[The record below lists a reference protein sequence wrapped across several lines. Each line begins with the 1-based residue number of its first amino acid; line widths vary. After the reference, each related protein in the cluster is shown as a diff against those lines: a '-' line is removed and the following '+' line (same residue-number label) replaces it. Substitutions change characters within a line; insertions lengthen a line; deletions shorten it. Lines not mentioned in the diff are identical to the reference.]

1 MRKRFYTLLALS
13 LLSTA
18 ILSVSCNKDKIDFG
32 GGSDP
37 NSISKVTQGTGAPS
51 GGNNGDYYFDSTS
64 KILYKKNGSWRKL
77 TTMNLNGNLLSG
89 QGAAKPSQGNNGD
102 SYIDTKSG
110 IIYEKKN
117 GVWSASS
124 EGEIVIKDANFK
136 AALLAIVGIDVNKNG
151 KISPA
156 EAQAK
161 HVIGFNV
168 SGKNIE
174 SLEGIEAFTNLESL
188 EANDNKLTTVDL
200 SKLTHLK
207 KLNLTNNQLTGEI
220 NLKEL
225 KYLDNDKVKIVAG
238 NASIEKIFVADE
250 AKAKALNNFERTTKY
265 TFSGELERILDLD
278 PVIKAALL
286 ADNNRPDG
294 NGDGEITDK
303 EAKRFNNPIRIEAT
317 GIQSLKGIEY
327 FKKATSLV
335 IQAPAGQTNNLA
347 NGNGVVSLADFS
359 EIESLTIANTKM
371 TKLTL
376 SNFPKLKHLILIG
389 NELTEVVLSGM
400 PELVILNLERNN
412 LTNLNGITTP
422 ENTFSKLKILNLIG
436 NNLQGELDLS
446 KITANLRDNA
456 NNIQILRAGNNSGVV
471 RIKVKDQDTANDLNT
486 NDAGAGK
493 YQVDGSGGSN
503 PVINIP
509 DSAFRRYILQRLKGQ
524 ISGKS
529 ALMDLNTF
537 RGRFPG
543 DINDTTSPIYQSDL
557 DLFTDDI
564 KLENGTGIT
573 NLEGLQYF
581 RKLKEVIIEATT
593 ATSLDLTRLEKLER
607 IEISGTSL
615 QILSGSGVNLKRV
628 TLINA
633 LSMKKLNL
641 HNFQNIEQVLIVEDS
656 NQPDH
661 IECIAV
667 PASKVDAIK
676 NGINMAGKNGPAKTT
691 VYRSKVQSTPCN

>member
-13 LLSTA
+13 LFSTA

-37 NSISKVTQGTGAPS
+37 NSISQVTTGNGAPTA
-51 GGNNGDYYFDSTS
+51 GQKGDYYFDSTS
-64 KILYKKNGSWRKL
+64 KTLYKKKGSSW
-77 TTMNLNGNLLSG
+77 TGIATMNLNGNLLSG
-89 QGAAKPSQGNNGD
+89 QGKAKPSQGKNGD
-102 SYIDTKSG
+102 SYIDTKTNT
-110 IIYEKKN
+110 IYEKKN

-136 AALLAIVGIDVNKNG
+136 AALLAIVGIDANKNG

-156 EAQAK
+156 EAQA
-161 HVIGFNV
+161 VTGFSV
-168 SGKNIE
+168 AGKEIAT
-174 SLEGIEAFTNLESL
+174 LEGIEAFTNLESL
-188 EANDNKLTTVDL
+188 DANDNKLTTVNL
-200 SKLTHLK
+200 SGLTHLK
-207 KLNLTNNQLTGEI
+207 KLNLTNNLLSGEL

-225 KYLDNDKVKIVAG
+225 KYLANDKVKIVAG
-238 NASIEKIFVADE
+238 NTSIEKIFVADE
-250 AKAKALNNFERTTKY
+250 AKATAMNNFEHTTKY

-278 PVIKAALL
+278 PIIKAALV
-286 ADNNRPDG
+286 ADNNRPDR
-294 NGDGEITDK
+294 NGDGEITNK
-303 EAKRFNNPIRIEAT
+303 EAERFNKPISIIAT
-317 GIQSLKGIEY
+317 GIKSLKGMEY

-335 IQAPAGQTNNLA
+335 IQAPAGQKNVLVD
-347 NGNGVVSLADFS
+347 GQVSLADFT

-376 SNFPKLKHLILIG
+376 SNFPKLKHLILTG

-400 PELVILNLERNN
+400 PELVTLNLERNS

-422 ENTFSKLKILNLIG
+422 ENTFPKLTALNLRE
-436 NNLQGELDLS
+436 NNLQGALDLS
-446 KITANLRDNA
+446 KITANLRENA
-456 NNIQILRAGNNSGVV
+456 NGVQILRAGNNSGVV
-471 RIKVKDQDTANDLNT
+471 RIKVKDLDTANALNT

-509 DSAFRRYILQRLKGQ
+509 DSAFRRYILQRLKGR
-524 ISGKS
+524 IIGKS

-564 KLENGTGIT
+564 KLENGTGVT

-593 ATSLDLTRLEKLER
+593 ATSLDLTGLEKLER

-628 TLINA
+628 TLTNA

-667 PASKVDAIK
+667 PASKVNAIK
-676 NGINMAGKNGPAKTT
+676 NGINMTGNNGPAKTAT
-691 VYRSKVQSTPCN
+691 YRNRVQSTPCN

>member
-37 NSISKVTQGTGAPS
+37 NSITQVTTGSGAPTA
-51 GGNNGDYYFDSTS
+51 GQKGDYYFDSTS
-64 KILYKKNGSWRKL
+64 KTLYKKKGSSW
-77 TTMNLNGNLLSG
+77 TGIATMNLNGNLLSG
-89 QGAAKPSQGNNGD
+89 QGKAKPSQGNDGD
-102 SYIDTKSG
+102 SYIDTKTNT
-110 IIYEKKN
+110 IYEKKN

-136 AALLAIVGIDVNKNG
+136 AALLAIVGIDANKNG

-156 EAQAK
+156 EAQA
-161 HVIGFNV
+161 VTGFSV
-168 SGKNIE
+168 AGKEIAT
-174 SLEGIEAFTNLESL
+174 LEGIEAFTNLESL
-188 EANDNKLTTVDL
+188 DANDNKLTTVDL

-207 KLNLTNNQLTGEI
+207 KLNLTNNLLSGEL

-225 KYLDNDKVKIVAG
+225 KYLANDKVKIVAG
-238 NASIEKIFVADE
+238 NTSIEKIFVADE
-250 AKAKALNNFERTTKY
+250 AKATAMNNFEHTTKY

-278 PVIKAALL
+278 PVIKAALV
-286 ADNNRPDG
+286 ADNNRPDR
-294 NGDGEITDK
+294 NGDGEITNK
-303 EAKRFNNPIRIEAT
+303 EAERFNKPISIIAT
-317 GIQSLKGIEY
+317 GIKSLKGMEY

-335 IQAPAGQTNNLA
+335 IQAPAGQKNVLVD
-347 NGNGVVSLADFS
+347 GQVSLADFT

-376 SNFPKLKHLILIG
+376 SNFPKLKHLILTG

-400 PELVILNLERNN
+400 PELVTLNLERNS

-422 ENTFSKLKILNLIG
+422 ENTFPKLTALNLRE

-446 KITANLRDNA
+446 KITANLRENA
-456 NNIQILRAGNNSGVV
+456 NNVQILRAGNNSGVV
-471 RIKVKDQDTANDLNT
+471 RIKVKDQDTANALNT

-503 PVINIP
+503 PIINIP
-509 DSAFRRYILQRLKGQ
+509 DSAFRRYILQRLKGR
-524 ISGKS
+524 IIGKS

-564 KLENGTGIT
+564 KLENGTGVT

-593 ATSLDLTRLEKLER
+593 ATTLDLTGLEKLER

-628 TLINA
+628 TLTNA

-667 PASKVDAIK
+667 PASKVNAIK
-676 NGINMAGKNGPAKTT
+676 NGINMTGNNGPAKTAT
-691 VYRSKVQSTPCN
+691 YRNRVQSSPCN

>member
-32 GGSDP
+32 GGSNP
-37 NSISKVTQGTGAPS
+37 NSISQVTTGNGAPTA
-51 GGNNGDYYFDSTS
+51 GQKGDYYFDSTS
-64 KILYKKNGSWRKL
+64 KTLYKKKGSSW
-77 TTMNLNGNLLSG
+77 TGIATMNLNGDLLSG
-89 QGAAKPSQGNNGD
+89 QGKAKPSQGKNGD
-102 SYIDTKSG
+102 SYIDTKTNT
-110 IIYEKKN
+110 IYEKKN

-156 EAQAK
+156 EAQA
-161 HVIGFNV
+161 VTGFSV
-168 SGKNIE
+168 AGKEIA

-188 EANDNKLTTVDL
+188 DANDNKLTTVDL

-207 KLNLTNNQLTGEI
+207 KLNLTNNLLSGEL

-225 KYLDNDKVKIVAG
+225 KYLANDKVKIVAG
-238 NASIEKIFVADE
+238 NTSIEKIFVADE
-250 AKAKALNNFERTTKY
+250 AKATALNNFEHTTKY

-286 ADNNRPDG
+286 ADNNRPDR
-294 NGDGEITDK
+294 NGDGEITNK
-303 EAKRFNNPIRIEAT
+303 EAERFNKPISIIAT
-317 GIQSLKGIEY
+317 GIKSLKGIEY
-327 FKKATSLV
+327 FKKATSIDIHAPSGQKNILV
-335 IQAPAGQTNNLA
+335 DGQ
-347 NGNGVVSLADFS
+347 VSLADFS
-359 EIESLTIANTKM
+359 EIERLTIANTKM

-376 SNFPKLKHLILIG
+376 SNFPKLKHLILTG

-422 ENTFSKLKILNLIG
+422 ENTFPKLTDLNLIG

-456 NNIQILRAGNNSGVV
+456 NTIQILRRNNNSGVV
-471 RIKVKDQDTANDLNT
+471 RIKVKDQDTANALNT

-503 PVINIP
+503 LVINIP
-509 DSAFRRYILQRLKGQ
+509 DSAFRRYILQRLKGR
-524 ISGKS
+524 ILGKS

-593 ATSLDLTRLEKLER
+593 ATSLDLTGLEKLER

-628 TLINA
+628 TLRNA

-676 NGINMAGKNGPAKTT
+676 NGINMTGNNGPAKTT
-691 VYRSKVQSTPCN
+691 AYRSKVQSTPCN

>member
-37 NSISKVTQGTGAPS
+37 NSISQVTTGSGAPTP
-51 GGNNGDYYFDSTS
+51 GQKGDYYFDSTS
-64 KILYKKNGSWRKL
+64 KTLYKKKGSSW
-77 TTMNLNGNLLSG
+77 TGIATMNLNGDLLSG

-102 SYIDTKSG
+102 SYIDTKTNT
-110 IIYEKKN
+110 IYEKKN

-136 AALLAIVGIDVNKNG
+136 AALLAIVGIDANKNG

-156 EAQAK
+156 EAQA
-161 HVIGFNV
+161 VTGFSV
-168 SGKNIE
+168 AGKEIAT
-174 SLEGIEAFTNLESL
+174 LEGIEAFTNLESL
-188 EANDNKLTTVDL
+188 DANDNKLTTVNL
-200 SKLTHLK
+200 SGLTHLK
-207 KLNLTNNQLTGEI
+207 KLNLTNNLLSGEL

-225 KYLDNDKVKIVAG
+225 KYLANDKVKIVAG
-238 NASIEKIFVADE
+238 NTSIEKIFVADE
-250 AKAKALNNFERTTKY
+250 AKATAMNNFEHTTKY

-278 PVIKAALL
+278 PVIKAALV
-286 ADNNRPDG
+286 ADNNRPDR
-294 NGDGEITDK
+294 NGDGEITNK
-303 EAKRFNNPIRIEAT
+303 EAERFNKPISIIAT
-317 GIQSLKGIEY
+317 GIKSLKGMEY

-335 IQAPAGQTNNLA
+335 IQAPAGQKNVLVD
-347 NGNGVVSLADFS
+347 GQVSLADFT

-376 SNFPKLKHLILIG
+376 SNFPKLKHLILTG

-400 PELVILNLERNN
+400 PELVTLNLERNS

-422 ENTFSKLKILNLIG
+422 ENTFPKLTALNLRE

-446 KITANLRDNA
+446 KITANLRENA
-456 NNIQILRAGNNSGVV
+456 NNVQILRAGNNSGVV
-471 RIKVKDQDTANDLNT
+471 RIKVKDQDTANALNT

-503 PVINIP
+503 PIINIP
-509 DSAFRRYILQRLKGQ
+509 DSAFRRYILQRLKGR
-524 ISGKS
+524 IIGKS

-564 KLENGTGIT
+564 KLENGTGVT

-593 ATSLDLTRLEKLER
+593 ATTLDLTGLEKLER

-628 TLINA
+628 TLTNA

-641 HNFQNIEQVLIVEDS
+641 LNFPNIEQVLIVEDS

-667 PASKVDAIK
+667 PASKVNAIK
-676 NGINMAGKNGPAKTT
+676 NGINMTGNNGPAKTAT
-691 VYRSKVQSTPCN
+691 YRNRVQSSPCN

>member
-37 NSISKVTQGTGAPS
+37 NSISQVTTGSGAPTA
-51 GGNNGDYYFDSTS
+51 GQKGDYYFDSTS
-64 KILYKKNGSWRKL
+64 KTLYKRKGSSW
-77 TTMNLNGNLLSG
+77 TGIATMNLNGNLLSG
-89 QGAAKPSQGNNGD
+89 QGKAKPSQGNEGD
-102 SYIDTKSG
+102 SYIDTKTNT
-110 IIYEKKN
+110 IYEKKN

-136 AALLAIVGIDVNKNG
+136 AALLAIVGIDANKNG

-156 EAQAK
+156 EAQA
-161 HVIGFNV
+161 VTGFSV
-168 SGKNIE
+168 AGKEIAT
-174 SLEGIEAFTNLESL
+174 LEGIEAFTNLESL
-188 EANDNKLTTVDL
+188 DANDNKLTTVDL

-207 KLNLTNNQLTGEI
+207 KLNLTNNLLSGEL

-225 KYLDNDKVKIVAG
+225 KYLANDKVKIVAG
-238 NASIEKIFVADE
+238 NTSIEKIFVADE
-250 AKAKALNNFERTTKY
+250 AKATALNNFEHTTKY

-286 ADNNRPDG
+286 ADNNRPDR
-294 NGDGEITDK
+294 NGDGEITNK
-303 EAKRFNNPIRIEAT
+303 EAERFNKPIRIET
-317 GIQSLKGIEY
+317 PGIKSLKGMEY

-335 IQAPAGQTNNLA
+335 IQAPAGQKNVLVD
-347 NGNGVVSLADFS
+347 GQVSLADFT

-376 SNFPKLKHLILIG
+376 SNFPKLKELVLTG

-400 PELVILNLERNN
+400 PELVSLNLERNS

-422 ENTFSKLKILNLIG
+422 ENTFPKLTALNLRE

-446 KITANLRDNA
+446 KITANLRENA
-456 NNIQILRAGNNSGVV
+456 NGVQILRAGNNSGVI
-471 RIKVKDQDTANDLNT
+471 RIKVKDQDTANALNT

-503 PVINIP
+503 PIINIP
-509 DSAFRRYILQRLKGQ
+509 DSAFRRYILQRLKGR
-524 ISGKS
+524 IIGKS

-564 KLENGTGIT
+564 KLENGTGVT

-593 ATSLDLTRLEKLER
+593 ATTLDLTGLEKLER

-628 TLINA
+628 TLTNA

-641 HNFQNIEQVLIVEDS
+641 LNFPNIEQVLIVEDS

-667 PASKVDAIK
+667 PASKVNAIK
-676 NGINMAGKNGPAKTT
+676 NGINMTGNNGPAKTAT
-691 VYRSKVQSTPCN
+691 YRNRVQSSPCN

>member
-32 GGSDP
+32 GGSEP
-37 NSISKVTQGTGAPS
+37 NSISQVTTGNGAPTA
-51 GGNNGDYYFDSTS
+51 GQKGDYYFDSTS
-64 KILYKKNGSWRKL
+64 KTLYKRKGSSW
-77 TTMNLNGNLLSG
+77 TGIATMNLNGNLLSG
-89 QGAAKPSQGNNGD
+89 QGKAKPSQGNDGD
-102 SYIDTKSG
+102 SYIDTKTNT
-110 IIYEKKN
+110 IYEKKN

-136 AALLAIVGIDVNKNG
+136 AALLAIVGIDANKNG

-156 EAQAK
+156 EAQA
-161 HVIGFNV
+161 VTGFSV
-168 SGKNIE
+168 AGKEIAT
-174 SLEGIEAFTNLESL
+174 LEGIEAFTNLESL
-188 EANDNKLTTVDL
+188 DANDNKLTTVDL

-207 KLNLTNNQLTGEI
+207 KLNLTNNLLSGEL

-225 KYLDNDKVKIVAG
+225 KYLANDKVKIVAG
-238 NASIEKIFVADE
+238 NTSIEKIFVADE
-250 AKAKALNNFERTTKY
+250 AKATAMNNFEHTTKY

-278 PVIKAALL
+278 PVIKAALV
-286 ADNNRPDG
+286 ADNNRPDR
-294 NGDGEITDK
+294 NGDGEITNK
-303 EAKRFNNPIRIEAT
+303 EAERFNKPISIIAT
-317 GIQSLKGIEY
+317 GIKSLKGMEY

-335 IQAPAGQTNNLA
+335 IQAPAGQKNVLVD
-347 NGNGVVSLADFS
+347 GQVSLADFT

-376 SNFPKLKHLILIG
+376 SNFPKLKHLILTG

-400 PELVILNLERNN
+400 PELVTLNLERNS

-422 ENTFSKLKILNLIG
+422 ENTFPKLTALNLRE

-446 KITANLRDNA
+446 KITANLRENA
-456 NNIQILRAGNNSGVV
+456 NNVQILRAGNNSGVV
-471 RIKVKDQDTANDLNT
+471 RIKVKDQDTANALNT

-503 PVINIP
+503 PIINIP
-509 DSAFRRYILQRLKGQ
+509 DSAFRRYILQRLKGR
-524 ISGKS
+524 IIGKS

-564 KLENGTGIT
+564 KLENGTGVT

-593 ATSLDLTRLEKLER
+593 ATTLDLTGLEKLER

-628 TLINA
+628 TLTNA

-641 HNFQNIEQVLIVEDS
+641 LNFPNIEQVLIVEDS

-667 PASKVDAIK
+667 PASKVNAIK
-676 NGINMAGKNGPAKTT
+676 NSINMTGNNGPAKTAT
-691 VYRSKVQSTPCN
+691 YRNRVQSSPCN

>member
-37 NSISKVTQGTGAPS
+37 NSISQVTTGSGAPTA
-51 GGNNGDYYFDSTS
+51 GQKGDYYFDSTS
-64 KILYKKNGSWRKL
+64 KTLYKRKGSSW
-77 TTMNLNGNLLSG
+77 TGIATMNLNGNLLSG
-89 QGAAKPSQGNNGD
+89 QGKAKPSQGNNGD
-102 SYIDTKSG
+102 SYIDTKTNT
-110 IIYEKKN
+110 IYEKKN

-136 AALLAIVGIDVNKNG
+136 AALLAIVGIDANKNG

-156 EAQAK
+156 EAQA
-161 HVIGFNV
+161 VTGFSV
-168 SGKNIE
+168 AGKEIAT
-174 SLEGIEAFTNLESL
+174 LEGIEAFTNLESL
-188 EANDNKLTTVDL
+188 DANDNKLTTVNL
-200 SKLTHLK
+200 SGLTHLK
-207 KLNLTNNQLTGEI
+207 KLNLTNNLLSGEL

-225 KYLDNDKVKIVAG
+225 KYLANDKVKIVAG
-238 NASIEKIFVADE
+238 NTSIEKIFVADE
-250 AKAKALNNFERTTKY
+250 AKATAMNNFEHTTKY

-278 PVIKAALL
+278 PIIKAALV
-286 ADNNRPDG
+286 ADNNRPDR
-294 NGDGEITDK
+294 NGDGEITNK
-303 EAKRFNNPIRIEAT
+303 EAERFNKPISIIAT
-317 GIQSLKGIEY
+317 GIKSLKGMEY

-335 IQAPAGQTNNLA
+335 IQAPAGQKNVLVD
-347 NGNGVVSLADFS
+347 GQVSLADFT

-376 SNFPKLKHLILIG
+376 SNFPKLKHLILTG

-400 PELVILNLERNN
+400 PELVTLNLERNS

-422 ENTFSKLKILNLIG
+422 ENTFPKLTALNLRE
-436 NNLQGELDLS
+436 NNLQGALDLS
-446 KITANLRDNA
+446 KITANLRENA
-456 NNIQILRAGNNSGVV
+456 NGVQILRAGNNSGVV
-471 RIKVKDQDTANDLNT
+471 RIKVKDLDTANALNT

-509 DSAFRRYILQRLKGQ
+509 DSAFRRYILQRLKGG
-524 ISGKS
+524 IIGKS

-593 ATSLDLTRLEKLER
+593 ATSLDLTGLEKLER

-628 TLINA
+628 TLRNA

-676 NGINMAGKNGPAKTT
+676 NGINMTGNNGPAKTT
-691 VYRSKVQSTPCN
+691 AYRSKVQSTPCN

>member
-37 NSISKVTQGTGAPS
+37 NSISQVTTGSGAPTA
-51 GGNNGDYYFDSTS
+51 GQKGDYYFDSTS
-64 KILYKKNGSWRKL
+64 KTLYKRKGSSW
-77 TTMNLNGNLLSG
+77 TGIATMNLNGNLLSG
-89 QGAAKPSQGNNGD
+89 QGKAKPSQGNNGD
-102 SYIDTKSG
+102 SYIDTKTNT
-110 IIYEKKN
+110 IYEKKN

-136 AALLAIVGIDVNKNG
+136 AALLAIVGIDANKNG

-156 EAQAK
+156 EAQA
-161 HVIGFNV
+161 VTGFSV
-168 SGKNIE
+168 AGKEIA

-188 EANDNKLTTVDL
+188 DANDNKLTTVDL

-207 KLNLTNNQLTGEI
+207 KLNLTNNLLSGEL

-225 KYLDNDKVKIVAG
+225 KYLANDKVKIVAG
-238 NASIEKIFVADE
+238 NTSIEKIFVADE
-250 AKAKALNNFERTTKY
+250 AKATALNNFEHTTKY

-286 ADNNRPDG
+286 ADNNRPDR
-294 NGDGEITDK
+294 NGDGEITNK
-303 EAKRFNNPIRIEAT
+303 EAERFNKPISIIAT
-317 GIQSLKGIEY
+317 GIKSLKGIEY
-327 FKKATSLV
+327 FKKATSIDIHAPSGQKNILV
-335 IQAPAGQTNNLA
+335 DGQ
-347 NGNGVVSLADFS
+347 VSLADFS
-359 EIESLTIANTKM
+359 EIERLTIANTKM

-376 SNFPKLKHLILIG
+376 SNFPKLKHLILTG

-422 ENTFSKLKILNLIG
+422 ENTFPKLTDLNLIG

-456 NNIQILRAGNNSGVV
+456 NTIQILRRNNNSGVV
-471 RIKVKDQDTANDLNT
+471 RIKVKDQDTANALNT

-503 PVINIP
+503 LVINIP
-509 DSAFRRYILQRLKGQ
+509 DYAFRRYILQRLKGR
-524 ISGKS
+524 ILGKS

-593 ATSLDLTRLEKLER
+593 ATSLDLTGLEKLER

-628 TLINA
+628 TLRNA

-676 NGINMAGKNGPAKTT
+676 NGINMTGNNGPAKTT
-691 VYRSKVQSTPCN
+691 AYRSKVQSTPCN

>member
-37 NSISKVTQGTGAPS
+37 NSISQVTTGSGAPTA
-51 GGNNGDYYFDSTS
+51 GQKGDYYFDSTS
-64 KILYKKNGSWRKL
+64 KTLYKRKGSSW
-77 TTMNLNGNLLSG
+77 TGIATMNLNGNLLSG
-89 QGAAKPSQGNNGD
+89 QGKAKPSQGNDGD
-102 SYIDTKSG
+102 SYIDTKTNT
-110 IIYEKKN
+110 IYEKKN

-136 AALLAIVGIDVNKNG
+136 AALLAIVGIDANKNG

-156 EAQAK
+156 EAQA
-161 HVIGFNV
+161 VTGFSV
-168 SGKNIE
+168 AGKEIAT
-174 SLEGIEAFTNLESL
+174 LEGIEAFTNLESL
-188 EANDNKLTTVDL
+188 DANDNKLTTVDL

-207 KLNLTNNQLTGEI
+207 KLNLTNNLLSGEL

-225 KYLDNDKVKIVAG
+225 KYLANDKVKIVAG
-238 NASIEKIFVADE
+238 NTSIEKIFVADE
-250 AKAKALNNFERTTKY
+250 AKATAMNNFEHTTKY

-278 PVIKAALL
+278 PVIKAALV
-286 ADNNRPDG
+286 ADNNRPDR
-294 NGDGEITDK
+294 NGDGEITNK
-303 EAKRFNNPIRIEAT
+303 EAERFNKPISIIAT
-317 GIQSLKGIEY
+317 GIKSLKGMEY

-335 IQAPAGQTNNLA
+335 IQAPAGQKNVLVD
-347 NGNGVVSLADFS
+347 GQVSLADFT

-376 SNFPKLKHLILIG
+376 SNFPKLKHLILTG

-400 PELVILNLERNN
+400 PELVTLNLERNS

-422 ENTFSKLKILNLIG
+422 ENTFPKLTALNLRE

-446 KITANLRDNA
+446 KITANLRENA
-456 NNIQILRAGNNSGVV
+456 NNVQILRAGNNSGVA
-471 RIKVKDQDTANDLNT
+471 RIKVKDQDTANALNT

-503 PVINIP
+503 PIINIP
-509 DSAFRRYILQRLKGQ
+509 DSAFRRYILQRLKGR
-524 ISGKS
+524 IIGKS

-564 KLENGTGIT
+564 KLENGTGVT

-593 ATSLDLTRLEKLER
+593 ATTLDLTGLEKLER

-628 TLINA
+628 TLTNA

-641 HNFQNIEQVLIVEDS
+641 LNFPNIEQVLIVEDS

-667 PASKVDAIK
+667 PASKVNAIK
-676 NGINMAGKNGPAKTT
+676 NGINMTGNNGPAKTAT
-691 VYRSKVQSTPCN
+691 YRNRVQSSPCN

>member
-13 LLSTA
+13 LFSTA

-37 NSISKVTQGTGAPS
+37 NSISQVTTGNGAPTA
-51 GGNNGDYYFDSTS
+51 GQKGDYYFDSTS
-64 KILYKKNGSWRKL
+64 KTLYKKKGSSW
-77 TTMNLNGNLLSG
+77 TGIATMNLNGDLLSG
-89 QGAAKPSQGNNGD
+89 QGKAKPSQGKNGD
-102 SYIDTKSG
+102 SYIDTKTNT
-110 IIYEKKN
+110 IYEKKN

-136 AALLAIVGIDVNKNG
+136 AALLAIVGIDANKNG

-156 EAQAK
+156 EAQA
-161 HVIGFNV
+161 VTGFSV
-168 SGKNIE
+168 AGKEIA

-188 EANDNKLTTVDL
+188 DANDNKLTTVDL

-207 KLNLTNNQLTGEI
+207 KLNLTNNLLSGEL

-225 KYLDNDKVKIVAG
+225 KYLANDKVKIVAG
-238 NASIEKIFVADE
+238 NTSIEKIFVADE
-250 AKAKALNNFERTTKY
+250 AKATALNNFEHTTKY

-278 PVIKAALL
+278 PVIKAALV
-286 ADNNRPDG
+286 ADNNRPDR
-294 NGDGEITDK
+294 NGDGEITNK
-303 EAKRFNNPIRIEAT
+303 EAERFNKPISIIAT
-317 GIQSLKGIEY
+317 GIKSLKGMEY

-335 IQAPAGQTNNLA
+335 IQAPAGQKNVLVD
-347 NGNGVVSLADFS
+347 GQVSLADFT

-376 SNFPKLKHLILIG
+376 SNFPKLKHLILTG

-400 PELVILNLERNN
+400 PELVTLNLERNS

-422 ENTFSKLKILNLIG
+422 ENTFPKLTALNLRE

-446 KITANLRDNA
+446 KITANLRENA
-456 NNIQILRAGNNSGVV
+456 NNVQILRAGNNSGVV
-471 RIKVKDQDTANDLNT
+471 RIKVKDQDTANALNT

-503 PVINIP
+503 LVINIP
-509 DSAFRRYILQRLKGQ
+509 DSAFRRYILQRLKGR
-524 ISGKS
+524 IIGKS

-564 KLENGTGIT
+564 KLENGTGVT

-593 ATSLDLTRLEKLER
+593 ATSLDLTGLEKLER

-628 TLINA
+628 TLRNA

-676 NGINMAGKNGPAKTT
+676 NGINMTGNNGPAKTT
-691 VYRSKVQSTPCN
+691 AYRSKVQSTPCN

>member
-32 GGSDP
+32 GGSNP
-37 NSISKVTQGTGAPS
+37 NSISQVTTGSGAPTA
-51 GGNNGDYYFDSTS
+51 GQKGDYYFDSTS
-64 KILYKKNGSWRKL
+64 KTLYKRKGSSW
-77 TTMNLNGNLLSG
+77 TGIATMNLNGNLLSG
-89 QGAAKPSQGNNGD
+89 QGKAKPSQGNNGD
-102 SYIDTKSG
+102 SYIDTKTNT
-110 IIYEKKN
+110 IYEKKN

-136 AALLAIVGIDVNKNG
+136 AALLAIVGIDANKNG

-156 EAQAK
+156 EAQA
-161 HVIGFNV
+161 VTGFSV
-168 SGKNIE
+168 AGKEIAT
-174 SLEGIEAFTNLESL
+174 LEGIEAFTNLESL
-188 EANDNKLTTVDL
+188 DANDNKLTTVNL
-200 SKLTHLK
+200 SGLTHLK
-207 KLNLTNNQLTGEI
+207 KLNLTNNLLSGEL

-225 KYLDNDKVKIVAG
+225 KYLANDKVKIVAG
-238 NASIEKIFVADE
+238 NTSIEKIFVADE
-250 AKAKALNNFERTTKY
+250 AKATAMNNFEHTTKY

-278 PVIKAALL
+278 PIIKAALV
-286 ADNNRPDG
+286 ADNNRPDR
-294 NGDGEITDK
+294 NGDGEITNK
-303 EAKRFNNPIRIEAT
+303 EAERFNKPISIIAT
-317 GIQSLKGIEY
+317 GIKSLKGMEY

-335 IQAPAGQTNNLA
+335 IQAPAGQKNVLVD
-347 NGNGVVSLADFS
+347 GQVSLADFT

-376 SNFPKLKHLILIG
+376 SNFPKLKHLILTG

-400 PELVILNLERNN
+400 PELVTLNLERNS

-422 ENTFSKLKILNLIG
+422 ENTFPKLTALNLRE
-436 NNLQGELDLS
+436 NNLQGALDLS
-446 KITANLRDNA
+446 KITANLRENA
-456 NNIQILRAGNNSGVV
+456 NGVQILRAGNNSGVV
-471 RIKVKDQDTANDLNT
+471 RIKVKDLDTANALNT

-509 DSAFRRYILQRLKGQ
+509 DSAFRRYILQRLKGR
-524 ISGKS
+524 IIGKS

-564 KLENGTGIT
+564 KLENGTGVT

-593 ATSLDLTRLEKLER
+593 ATSLDLTGLEKLER

-628 TLINA
+628 TLTNA

-667 PASKVDAIK
+667 PASKVNAIK
-676 NGINMAGKNGPAKTT
+676 NGINMTGNNGPAKTAT
-691 VYRSKVQSTPCN
+691 YRNRVQSTPCN

>member
-37 NSISKVTQGTGAPS
+37 NSISQVTTGSGAPTA
-51 GGNNGDYYFDSTS
+51 GQKGDYYFDSTS
-64 KILYKKNGSWRKL
+64 KTLYKRKGSSW
-77 TTMNLNGNLLSG
+77 TGIATMNLNGNLLSG
-89 QGAAKPSQGNNGD
+89 QGKAKPSQGNNGD
-102 SYIDTKSG
+102 SYIDTKTNT
-110 IIYEKKN
+110 IYEKKN

-136 AALLAIVGIDVNKNG
+136 AALLAIVGIDANKNG

-156 EAQAK
+156 EAQA
-161 HVIGFNV
+161 VTGFSV
-168 SGKNIE
+168 AGKEIAT
-174 SLEGIEAFTNLESL
+174 LEGIEAFTNLESL
-188 EANDNKLTTVDL
+188 DANDNKLTTVNL
-200 SKLTHLK
+200 SGLTHLK
-207 KLNLTNNQLTGEI
+207 KLNLTNNLLSGEL

-225 KYLDNDKVKIVAG
+225 KYLANDKVKIVAG
-238 NASIEKIFVADE
+238 NTSIEKIFVADE
-250 AKAKALNNFERTTKY
+250 AKATAMNNFEHTTKY

-278 PVIKAALL
+278 PIIKAALV
-286 ADNNRPDG
+286 ADNNRPDR
-294 NGDGEITDK
+294 NGDGEITNK
-303 EAKRFNNPIRIEAT
+303 EAERFNKPISIIAT
-317 GIQSLKGIEY
+317 GIKSLKGMEY

-335 IQAPAGQTNNLA
+335 IQAPAGQKNVLVD
-347 NGNGVVSLADFS
+347 GQVSLADFT

-376 SNFPKLKHLILIG
+376 SNFPKLKHLILTG

-400 PELVILNLERNN
+400 PELVTLNLERNS

-422 ENTFSKLKILNLIG
+422 ENTFPKLTALNLRE
-436 NNLQGELDLS
+436 NNLQGALDLS
-446 KITANLRDNA
+446 KITANLRENA
-456 NNIQILRAGNNSGVV
+456 NGVQILRAGNNSGVV
-471 RIKVKDQDTANDLNT
+471 RIKVKDLDTANALNT

-509 DSAFRRYILQRLKGQ
+509 DSAFRRYILQRLKGR
-524 ISGKS
+524 IIGKS

-564 KLENGTGIT
+564 KLENGTGVT

-593 ATSLDLTRLEKLER
+593 ATSLDLTGLEKLER

-628 TLINA
+628 TLTNA

-667 PASKVDAIK
+667 PASKVNAIK
-676 NGINMAGKNGPAKTT
+676 NGINMTGNNGPAKTT
-691 VYRSKVQSTPCN
+691 AYRSKVQSTPCN

>member
-37 NSISKVTQGTGAPS
+37 NSISQVTTGSGAPTA
-51 GGNNGDYYFDSTS
+51 GQKGDYYFDSTS
-64 KILYKKNGSWRKL
+64 KTLYKRKGSSW
-77 TTMNLNGNLLSG
+77 TGIATMNLNGNLLSG
-89 QGAAKPSQGNNGD
+89 QGKAKPSQGNNGD
-102 SYIDTKSG
+102 SYIDTKTNT
-110 IIYEKKN
+110 IYEKKN

-136 AALLAIVGIDVNKNG
+136 AALLAIVGIDANKNG

-156 EAQAK
+156 EAQA
-161 HVIGFNV
+161 VTGFSV
-168 SGKNIE
+168 AGKEIA

-188 EANDNKLTTVDL
+188 DANDNKLTTVDL

-207 KLNLTNNQLTGEI
+207 KLNLTNNLLSGEL

-225 KYLDNDKVKIVAG
+225 KYLANDKVKIVAG
-238 NASIEKIFVADE
+238 NTSIEKIFVADE
-250 AKAKALNNFERTTKY
+250 AKATAMNNFEHTTKY

-278 PVIKAALL
+278 PVIKAALV
-286 ADNNRPDG
+286 ADNNRPDR
-294 NGDGEITDK
+294 NGDGEITNK
-303 EAKRFNNPIRIEAT
+303 EAERFNKPISIIAT
-317 GIQSLKGIEY
+317 GIKSLKGMEY

-335 IQAPAGQTNNLA
+335 IQAPAGQKNVLVD
-347 NGNGVVSLADFS
+347 GQVSLADFT

-376 SNFPKLKHLILIG
+376 SNFPKIKHLILTG

-400 PELVILNLERNN
+400 PELVTLNLERNS

-422 ENTFSKLKILNLIG
+422 ENTFPKLTALNLRE

-446 KITANLRDNA
+446 KITANLRENA
-456 NNIQILRAGNNSGVV
+456 NNVQILRAGNNSGVV
-471 RIKVKDQDTANDLNT
+471 RIKVKDQDTANALNT

-503 PVINIP
+503 PIINIP
-509 DSAFRRYILQRLKGQ
+509 DSAFRRYILQRLKGR
-524 ISGKS
+524 IIGKS

-564 KLENGTGIT
+564 KLENGTGVT

-593 ATSLDLTRLEKLER
+593 ATSLDLTGLEKLER

-628 TLINA
+628 TLTNA

-667 PASKVDAIK
+667 PASKVNAIK
-676 NGINMAGKNGPAKTT
+676 NGINMTGNNGPAKTAT
-691 VYRSKVQSTPCN
+691 YRNRVQSSPCN

>member
-13 LLSTA
+13 LFSTA

-37 NSISKVTQGTGAPS
+37 NSISQVTTGNGAPTA
-51 GGNNGDYYFDSTS
+51 GQKGDYYFDSTS
-64 KILYKKNGSWRKL
+64 KTLYKKKGSSW
-77 TTMNLNGNLLSG
+77 TGIATMNLNGDLLSG
-89 QGAAKPSQGNNGD
+89 QGKAKPSQGKNGD
-102 SYIDTKSG
+102 SYIDTKTNT
-110 IIYEKKN
+110 IYEKKN

-136 AALLAIVGIDVNKNG
+136 AALLAIVGIDANKNG

-156 EAQAK
+156 EAQA
-161 HVIGFNV
+161 VTGFSV
-168 SGKNIE
+168 AGKEIA

-188 EANDNKLTTVDL
+188 DANDNKLTTVDL

-207 KLNLTNNQLTGEI
+207 KLNLTNNLLSGEL

-225 KYLDNDKVKIVAG
+225 KYLANDKVKIVAG

-250 AKAKALNNFERTTKY
+250 AKATALNNFEHTTKY
-265 TFSGELERILDLD
+265 TFSGELEQILDLD

-286 ADNNRPDG
+286 ADNNRPDR
-294 NGDGEITDK
+294 NGDGEITNK
-303 EAKRFNNPIRIEAT
+303 EAERFNKPISIIAT
-317 GIQSLKGIEY
+317 GIKSLKGIEY
-327 FKKATSLV
+327 FKKATSIDIHAPSGQKNILV
-335 IQAPAGQTNNLA
+335 DGQ
-347 NGNGVVSLADFS
+347 VSLADFS
-359 EIESLTIANTKM
+359 EIERLTIANTKM

-376 SNFPKLKHLILIG
+376 SNFPKLKHLILTG

-400 PELVILNLERNN
+400 PELVTLNLERNN

-422 ENTFSKLKILNLIG
+422 ENTFPKLTDLNLIG

-456 NNIQILRAGNNSGVV
+456 NNIQILRRNNNSGVV
-471 RIKVKDQDTANDLNT
+471 RIKVKDQDTANALNT

-503 PVINIP
+503 LVINIP
-509 DSAFRRYILQRLKGQ
+509 DSAFRRYILQRLKGR
-524 ISGKS
+524 ILGKS

-593 ATSLDLTRLEKLER
+593 ATSLDLTGLEKLER

-628 TLINA
+628 TLRNA

-676 NGINMAGKNGPAKTT
+676 NGINMTGNNGPAKTT
-691 VYRSKVQSTPCN
+691 AYRSKVQSTPCN

>member
-32 GGSDP
+32 GGSEP
-37 NSISKVTQGTGAPS
+37 NSISQVTTGSGAPTA
-51 GGNNGDYYFDSTS
+51 GQKGDYYFDSTS
-64 KILYKKNGSWRKL
+64 KTLYKRKGSSW
-77 TTMNLNGNLLSG
+77 TGIATMNLNGNLLSG
-89 QGAAKPSQGNNGD
+89 QGKAKPSQGNDGD
-102 SYIDTKSG
+102 SYIDTKTNT
-110 IIYEKKN
+110 IYEKKN

-136 AALLAIVGIDVNKNG
+136 AALLAIVGIDANKNG

-156 EAQAK
+156 EAQA
-161 HVIGFNV
+161 VTGFSV
-168 SGKNIE
+168 AGKEIAT
-174 SLEGIEAFTNLESL
+174 LEGIEAFTNLESL
-188 EANDNKLTTVDL
+188 DANDNKLTTVDL

-207 KLNLTNNQLTGEI
+207 KLNLTNNLLSGEL

-225 KYLDNDKVKIVAG
+225 KYLANDKVKIVAG
-238 NASIEKIFVADE
+238 NTSIEKIFVADE
-250 AKAKALNNFERTTKY
+250 AKATAMNNFEHTTKY

-278 PVIKAALL
+278 PVIKAALV
-286 ADNNRPDG
+286 ADNNRPDR
-294 NGDGEITDK
+294 NGDGEITNK
-303 EAKRFNNPIRIEAT
+303 EAERFNKPISIIAT
-317 GIQSLKGIEY
+317 GIKSLKGMEY

-335 IQAPAGQTNNLA
+335 IQAPAGQKNVLVD
-347 NGNGVVSLADFS
+347 GQVSLADFT

-376 SNFPKLKHLILIG
+376 SNFPKLKHLILTG

-400 PELVILNLERNN
+400 PELVTLNLERNS

-422 ENTFSKLKILNLIG
+422 ENTFPKLTALNLRE

-446 KITANLRDNA
+446 KITANLRENA
-456 NNIQILRAGNNSGVV
+456 NNVQILRAGNNSEVV
-471 RIKVKDQDTANDLNT
+471 RIKVKDQDTANALNT

-503 PVINIP
+503 PIINIP
-509 DSAFRRYILQRLKGQ
+509 DSAFRRYILQRLKGR
-524 ISGKS
+524 IIGKS

-564 KLENGTGIT
+564 KLENGTGVT

-593 ATSLDLTRLEKLER
+593 ATTLDLTGLEKLER

-628 TLINA
+628 TLTNA

-641 HNFQNIEQVLIVEDS
+641 LNFPNIEQVLIVEDS

-667 PASKVDAIK
+667 PASKVNAIK
-676 NGINMAGKNGPAKTT
+676 NGINMTGNNGPAKTAT
-691 VYRSKVQSTPCN
+691 YRNRVQSSPCN

>member
-37 NSISKVTQGTGAPS
+37 NSISQVTTGSGAPTA
-51 GGNNGDYYFDSTS
+51 GQKGDYYFDSTS
-64 KILYKKNGSWRKL
+64 KTLYKKKGSSW
-77 TTMNLNGNLLSG
+77 TGIATMNLNGNLLSG
-89 QGAAKPSQGNNGD
+89 QGKAKPSQGNDGD
-102 SYIDTKSG
+102 SYIDTKTNT
-110 IIYEKKN
+110 IYEKKN

-136 AALLAIVGIDVNKNG
+136 AALLAIVGIDANKNG

-156 EAQAK
+156 EAQA
-161 HVIGFNV
+161 VTGFSV
-168 SGKNIE
+168 AGKEIAT
-174 SLEGIEAFTNLESL
+174 LEGIEAFTNLESL
-188 EANDNKLTTVDL
+188 DANDNKLTTVNL
-200 SKLTHLK
+200 SGLTHLK
-207 KLNLTNNQLTGEI
+207 KLNLTNNLLSGEL

-225 KYLDNDKVKIVAG
+225 KYLANDKVKIVAG
-238 NASIEKIFVADE
+238 NTSIEKIFVADE
-250 AKAKALNNFERTTKY
+250 AKATAMNNFEHTTKY

-278 PVIKAALL
+278 PVIKAALV
-286 ADNNRPDG
+286 ADNNRPDR
-294 NGDGEITDK
+294 NGDGEITNK
-303 EAKRFNNPIRIEAT
+303 EAERFNKPISIIAT
-317 GIQSLKGIEY
+317 GIKSLKGMEY

-335 IQAPAGQTNNLA
+335 IQAPAGQKNVLVD
-347 NGNGVVSLADFS
+347 GQVSLADFT

-376 SNFPKLKHLILIG
+376 SNFPKLKHLILTG

-400 PELVILNLERNN
+400 PELVTLNLERNS

-422 ENTFSKLKILNLIG
+422 ENTFPKLTALNLRE

-446 KITANLRDNA
+446 KITANLRENA
-456 NNIQILRAGNNSGVV
+456 NNVQILRAGNNSGVV
-471 RIKVKDQDTANDLNT
+471 RIKVKDQDTANALNT

-503 PVINIP
+503 PIINIP
-509 DSAFRRYILQRLKGQ
+509 DSAFRRYILQRLKGR
-524 ISGKS
+524 IIGKS

-564 KLENGTGIT
+564 KLENGTGVT

-593 ATSLDLTRLEKLER
+593 ATTLDLTGLEKLER

-628 TLINA
+628 TLTNA

-667 PASKVDAIK
+667 PASKVNAIK
-676 NGINMAGKNGPAKTT
+676 NGINMTGNNGPAKTAT
-691 VYRSKVQSTPCN
+691 YRNRVQSSPCN

>member
-13 LLSTA
+13 LFSTA

-37 NSISKVTQGTGAPS
+37 NSISQVTTGNGAPTA
-51 GGNNGDYYFDSTS
+51 GQKGDYYFDSTS
-64 KILYKKNGSWRKL
+64 KTLYKKKGSSW
-77 TTMNLNGNLLSG
+77 TGIATMNLNGDLLSG
-89 QGAAKPSQGNNGD
+89 QGKAKPSQGKNGD
-102 SYIDTKSG
+102 SYIDTKTNT
-110 IIYEKKN
+110 IYEKKN

-136 AALLAIVGIDVNKNG
+136 AALLAIVGIDANKNG

-156 EAQAK
+156 EAQA
-161 HVIGFNV
+161 VTGFSV
-168 SGKNIE
+168 AGKEIA

-188 EANDNKLTTVDL
+188 DANDNKLTTVDL

-207 KLNLTNNQLTGEI
+207 KLNLTNNLLSGEL

-225 KYLDNDKVKIVAG
+225 KYLANDKVKIVAG
-238 NASIEKIFVADE
+238 NTSIEKIFVADE
-250 AKAKALNNFERTTKY
+250 AKATALNNFEHTTKY

-286 ADNNRPDG
+286 ADNNRPDR
-294 NGDGEITDK
+294 NGDGEITNK
-303 EAKRFNNPIRIEAT
+303 EAERFNKPIRIET
-317 GIQSLKGIEY
+317 PGIKSLKGMEY

-335 IQAPAGQTNNLA
+335 IQAPDGQKNVLVD
-347 NGNGVVSLADFS
+347 GQVSLADFS
-359 EIESLTIANTKM
+359 EIERLTIANTKM

-376 SNFPKLKHLILIG
+376 SNFPKLKHLILTG

-400 PELVILNLERNN
+400 PELVTLNLERNN

-422 ENTFSKLKILNLIG
+422 ENTFPKLTALNLIG

-446 KITANLRDNA
+446 KITANLRNNA
-456 NNIQILRAGNNSGVV
+456 NTIQILRRNNNSGVV
-471 RIKVKDQDTANDLNT
+471 RIKVKDQDTANALNT

-503 PVINIP
+503 LVINIP
-509 DSAFRRYILQRLKGQ
+509 DSAFRRYILQRLKGR
-524 ISGKS
+524 ILGKS

-593 ATSLDLTRLEKLER
+593 ATSLDLTGLEKLER

-628 TLINA
+628 TLRNA

-676 NGINMAGKNGPAKTT
+676 NGINMTGNNGPAKTT
-691 VYRSKVQSTPCN
+691 AYRSKVQSTPCN

>member
-37 NSISKVTQGTGAPS
+37 NSISQVTTGSGAPTA
-51 GGNNGDYYFDSTS
+51 GQKGDYYFDSTS
-64 KILYKKNGSWRKL
+64 KTLYKKKGSSW
-77 TTMNLNGNLLSG
+77 TGIATMNLNGNLLSG
-89 QGAAKPSQGNNGD
+89 QGKAKPSQGNDGD
-102 SYIDTKSG
+102 SYIDTKTNT
-110 IIYEKKN
+110 IYEKKN

-136 AALLAIVGIDVNKNG
+136 AALLAIVGIDANKNG

-156 EAQAK
+156 EAQA
-161 HVIGFNV
+161 VTGFSV
-168 SGKNIE
+168 AGKEIA

-188 EANDNKLTTVDL
+188 DANDNKLTTVDL

-207 KLNLTNNQLTGEI
+207 KLNLTNNLLSGEL

-225 KYLDNDKVKIVAG
+225 KYLANDKVKIVAG
-238 NASIEKIFVADE
+238 NTSIEKIFVADE
-250 AKAKALNNFERTTKY
+250 AKATAMNNFEHTTKY

-278 PVIKAALL
+278 PIIKAALV
-286 ADNNRPDG
+286 ADNNRPDR
-294 NGDGEITDK
+294 NGDGEITNK
-303 EAKRFNNPIRIEAT
+303 EAERFNKPISIIAT
-317 GIQSLKGIEY
+317 GIKSLKGMEY

-335 IQAPAGQTNNLA
+335 IQAPAGQKNVLVD
-347 NGNGVVSLADFS
+347 GQVSLADFT

-376 SNFPKLKHLILIG
+376 SNFPKLKHLILTG

-400 PELVILNLERNN
+400 PELVTLNLERNS

-422 ENTFSKLKILNLIG
+422 ENTFPKLTALNLTG

-456 NNIQILRAGNNSGVV
+456 NGVQILREGNNSGVV
-471 RIKVKDQDTANDLNT
+471 RIKVKDQDTANALNT

-509 DSAFRRYILQRLKGQ
+509 DSAFRRYILQRLRGR
-524 ISGKS
+524 ITGKS

-593 ATSLDLTRLEKLER
+593 ATSLDLTRLEKLEK
-607 IEISGTSL
+607 IQISGTSL

-628 TLINA
+628 TLTNA

-641 HNFQNIEQVLIVEDS
+641 INFPNIEQVLIVEDS

-667 PASKVDAIK
+667 PASKVNAIK
-676 NGINMAGKNGPAKTT
+676 NGINMTGNNGPAKTT
-691 VYRSKVQSTPCN
+691 AYRSKVQSTPCN

>member
-37 NSISKVTQGTGAPS
+37 NSISQVTTGNGAPTA
-51 GGNNGDYYFDSTS
+51 GQKGDYYFDSTS
-64 KILYKKNGSWRKL
+64 KTLYKKKGSSW
-77 TTMNLNGNLLSG
+77 TGIATMNLNGDLLSG
-89 QGAAKPSQGNNGD
+89 QGKAKPSQGKNGD
-102 SYIDTKSG
+102 SYIDTKTNT
-110 IIYEKKN
+110 IYEKKN

-136 AALLAIVGIDVNKNG
+136 AALLAIVGIDANKNG

-156 EAQAK
+156 EAQA
-161 HVIGFNV
+161 VTGFSV
-168 SGKNIE
+168 AGKEIA

-188 EANDNKLTTVDL
+188 DANDNKLTTVDL

-207 KLNLTNNQLTGEI
+207 KLNLTNNLLSGEL

-225 KYLDNDKVKIVAG
+225 KYLANDKVKIVAG
-238 NASIEKIFVADE
+238 NTSIEKIFVADE
-250 AKAKALNNFERTTKY
+250 AKATALNNFEHTTKY

-286 ADNNRPDG
+286 ADNNRPDR
-294 NGDGEITDK
+294 NGDGEITNK
-303 EAKRFNNPIRIEAT
+303 EAERFNKPISIIAT
-317 GIQSLKGIEY
+317 GIKSLKGIEY
-327 FKKATSLV
+327 FKKATSIDIHAPSGQKNILV
-335 IQAPAGQTNNLA
+335 DGQ
-347 NGNGVVSLADFS
+347 VSLADFS
-359 EIESLTIANTKM
+359 EIERLTIANTKM

-376 SNFPKLKHLILIG
+376 SNFPKLKHLILTG

-422 ENTFSKLKILNLIG
+422 ENTFPKLTDLNLIG

-456 NNIQILRAGNNSGVV
+456 NTIQILRRNNNSGVV
-471 RIKVKDQDTANDLNT
+471 RIKVKDQDTANALNT

-503 PVINIP
+503 LVINIP
-509 DSAFRRYILQRLKGQ
+509 DSAFRRYILQRLKGR
-524 ISGKS
+524 ILGKS

-593 ATSLDLTRLEKLER
+593 ATSLDLTGLEKLER

-628 TLINA
+628 TLRNA

-676 NGINMAGKNGPAKTT
+676 NGINMTGNNGPAKTT
-691 VYRSKVQSTPCN
+691 AYRSKVQSTPCN

>member
-37 NSISKVTQGTGAPS
+37 NSISQVTTGSGAPTA
-51 GGNNGDYYFDSTS
+51 GQKGDYYFDSTS
-64 KILYKKNGSWRKL
+64 KTLYKRKGSSW
-77 TTMNLNGNLLSG
+77 TGIATMNLNGNLLSG
-89 QGAAKPSQGNNGD
+89 QGKAKPSQGNDGD
-102 SYIDTKSG
+102 SYIDTKTNT
-110 IIYEKKN
+110 IYEKKN

-136 AALLAIVGIDVNKNG
+136 AALLAIVGIDANKNG

-156 EAQAK
+156 EAQA
-161 HVIGFNV
+161 VTGFSV
-168 SGKNIE
+168 AGKEIAT
-174 SLEGIEAFTNLESL
+174 LEGIEAFTNLESL
-188 EANDNKLTTVDL
+188 DANDNKLTTVNL
-200 SKLTHLK
+200 SGLTHLK
-207 KLNLTNNQLTGEI
+207 KLNLTNNLLSGEL

-225 KYLDNDKVKIVAG
+225 KYLANDKVKIVAG
-238 NASIEKIFVADE
+238 NTSIEKIFVADE
-250 AKAKALNNFERTTKY
+250 AKATAMNNFEHTTKY

-278 PVIKAALL
+278 PIIKAALV
-286 ADNNRPDG
+286 ADNNRPDR
-294 NGDGEITDK
+294 NGDGEITNK
-303 EAKRFNNPIRIEAT
+303 EAERFNKPISIIAT
-317 GIQSLKGIEY
+317 GIKSLKGMEY

-335 IQAPAGQTNNLA
+335 IQAPAGQKNVLVD
-347 NGNGVVSLADFS
+347 GQVSLADFT

-376 SNFPKLKHLILIG
+376 SNFPKLKHLILTG

-400 PELVILNLERNN
+400 PELVTLNLERNS

-422 ENTFSKLKILNLIG
+422 ENTFPKLTALNLRE
-436 NNLQGELDLS
+436 NNLQGALDLS
-446 KITANLRDNA
+446 KITANLRENA
-456 NNIQILRAGNNSGVV
+456 NGVQILRAGNNSGVV
-471 RIKVKDQDTANDLNT
+471 RIKVKDLDTANALNT

-509 DSAFRRYILQRLKGQ
+509 DSAFRRYILQRLKGR
-524 ISGKS
+524 IIGKS

-564 KLENGTGIT
+564 KLENGTGVT

-593 ATSLDLTRLEKLER
+593 ATSLDLTGLEKLER

-628 TLINA
+628 TLTNA

-667 PASKVDAIK
+667 PASKVNAIK
-676 NGINMAGKNGPAKTT
+676 NGINMTGNNGPAKTAT
-691 VYRSKVQSTPCN
+691 YRNRVQSTPCN

>member
-37 NSISKVTQGTGAPS
+37 NSISQVTTGSGAPTA
-51 GGNNGDYYFDSTS
+51 GQKGDYYFDSTS
-64 KILYKKNGSWRKL
+64 KTLYKKKRSSW
-77 TTMNLNGNLLSG
+77 TGIATMNLNGNLLSG
-89 QGAAKPSQGNNGD
+89 QGKAKPSQGNDGD
-102 SYIDTKSG
+102 SYIDTKTNT
-110 IIYEKKN
+110 IYEKKN

-136 AALLAIVGIDVNKNG
+136 AALLAIVGIDANKNG

-156 EAQAK
+156 EAQA
-161 HVIGFNV
+161 VTGFSV
-168 SGKNIE
+168 AGKEIAT
-174 SLEGIEAFTNLESL
+174 LEGIEAFTNLESL
-188 EANDNKLTTVDL
+188 DANDNKLTTVDL

-207 KLNLTNNQLTGEI
+207 KLNLTNNLLSGEL

-225 KYLDNDKVKIVAG
+225 KYLANDKVKIVAG
-238 NASIEKIFVADE
+238 NTSIEKIFVADE
-250 AKAKALNNFERTTKY
+250 AKATAMNNFEHTTKY

-278 PVIKAALL
+278 PVIKAALV
-286 ADNNRPDG
+286 ADNNRPDR
-294 NGDGEITDK
+294 NGDGEITNK
-303 EAKRFNNPIRIEAT
+303 EAERFNKPISIIAT
-317 GIQSLKGIEY
+317 GIKSLKGMEY

-335 IQAPAGQTNNLA
+335 IQAPAGQKNVLVD
-347 NGNGVVSLADFS
+347 GQVSLADFT

-376 SNFPKLKHLILIG
+376 SNFPKLKHLILTG

-400 PELVILNLERNN
+400 PELVTLNLERNS

-422 ENTFSKLKILNLIG
+422 ENTFPKLTALNLRE

-446 KITANLRDNA
+446 KITANLRENA
-456 NNIQILRAGNNSGVV
+456 NNVQILRAGNNSGVV
-471 RIKVKDQDTANDLNT
+471 RIKVKDQDTANALNT

-503 PVINIP
+503 PIINIP
-509 DSAFRRYILQRLKGQ
+509 DSAFRRYILQRLKGR
-524 ISGKS
+524 IIGKS

-564 KLENGTGIT
+564 KLENGTGVT

-593 ATSLDLTRLEKLER
+593 ATTLDLTGLEKLER

-628 TLINA
+628 TLTNA

-667 PASKVDAIK
+667 PASKVNAIK
-676 NGINMAGKNGPAKTT
+676 NGINMTGNNGPAKTAT
-691 VYRSKVQSTPCN
+691 YRNRVQSSPCN

>member
-37 NSISKVTQGTGAPS
+37 NSISQVTTGSGAPTA
-51 GGNNGDYYFDSTS
+51 GQKGDYYFDSTS
-64 KILYKKNGSWRKL
+64 KTLYKRKGSSW
-77 TTMNLNGNLLSG
+77 TGIATMNLNGNLLSG
-89 QGAAKPSQGNNGD
+89 QGKAKPSQGNEGD
-102 SYIDTKSG
+102 SYIDTKTNT
-110 IIYEKKN
+110 IYGKKN

-136 AALLAIVGIDVNKNG
+136 AALLAIVGIDANKNG

-156 EAQAK
+156 EAQA
-161 HVIGFNV
+161 VTGFSV
-168 SGKNIE
+168 AGKEIAT
-174 SLEGIEAFTNLESL
+174 LEGIEAFTNLESL
-188 EANDNKLTTVDL
+188 DANDNKLTTVDL

-207 KLNLTNNQLTGEI
+207 KLNLTNNLLSGEL

-225 KYLDNDKVKIVAG
+225 KYLANDKVKIVAG
-238 NASIEKIFVADE
+238 NTSIEKIFVADE
-250 AKAKALNNFERTTKY
+250 AKATAMNNFEHTTKY

-286 ADNNRPDG
+286 ADNNRPDR
-294 NGDGEITDK
+294 NGDGEITNK
-303 EAKRFNNPIRIEAT
+303 EAERFNKPIRIET
-317 GIQSLKGIEY
+317 PGIKSLKGMEY

-335 IQAPAGQTNNLA
+335 IQAPAGQKNVLVD
-347 NGNGVVSLADFS
+347 GQVSLADFT

-376 SNFPKLKHLILIG
+376 SNFPKLKELVLTG

-400 PELVILNLERNN
+400 PELVSLNLERNS

-422 ENTFSKLKILNLIG
+422 ENTFPKLTALNLRE

-446 KITANLRDNA
+446 KITANLRENA
-456 NNIQILRAGNNSGVV
+456 NGVQILRAGNNSGVI
-471 RIKVKDQDTANDLNT
+471 RIKVKDQDTANALNT

-503 PVINIP
+503 PIINIP
-509 DSAFRRYILQRLKGQ
+509 DSAFRRYILQRLKGR
-524 ISGKS
+524 IIGKS

-564 KLENGTGIT
+564 KLENGTGVT

-593 ATSLDLTRLEKLER
+593 ATTLDLTGLEKLER

-628 TLINA
+628 TLTNA

-641 HNFQNIEQVLIVEDS
+641 LNFPNIEQVLIVEDS

-667 PASKVDAIK
+667 PASKVNAIK
-676 NGINMAGKNGPAKTT
+676 NGINMTGNNGPAKTAT
-691 VYRSKVQSTPCN
+691 YRNRVQSSPCN

>member
-32 GGSDP
+32 GGSNP
-37 NSISKVTQGTGAPS
+37 NSISQVTTGSGAPTA
-51 GGNNGDYYFDSTS
+51 GQKGDYYFDSTS
-64 KILYKKNGSWRKL
+64 KTLYKKKGSSW
-77 TTMNLNGNLLSG
+77 TGIATMNLNGDLLSG
-89 QGAAKPSQGNNGD
+89 QGKAKPSQGKNGD
-102 SYIDTKSG
+102 SYIDTKTNT
-110 IIYEKKN
+110 IYEKKN

-156 EAQAK
+156 EAQA
-161 HVIGFNV
+161 VTGFSV
-168 SGKNIE
+168 AGKEIA

-188 EANDNKLTTVDL
+188 DANDNKLTTVDL

-207 KLNLTNNQLTGEI
+207 KLNLTNNLLSGEL

-225 KYLDNDKVKIVAG
+225 KYLANDKVKIVAG
-238 NASIEKIFVADE
+238 NTSIEKIFVADE
-250 AKAKALNNFERTTKY
+250 AKATALNNFEHTTKY

-286 ADNNRPDG
+286 ADNNRPDR
-294 NGDGEITDK
+294 NGDGEITNK
-303 EAKRFNNPIRIEAT
+303 EAERFNKPISIIAT
-317 GIQSLKGIEY
+317 GIKSLKGIEY
-327 FKKATSLV
+327 FKKATSIDIHAPSGQKNILV
-335 IQAPAGQTNNLA
+335 DGQ
-347 NGNGVVSLADFS
+347 VSLADFS
-359 EIESLTIANTKM
+359 EIERLTIANTKM

-376 SNFPKLKHLILIG
+376 SNFPKLKHLILTG

-422 ENTFSKLKILNLIG
+422 ENTFPKLTDLNLIG

-456 NNIQILRAGNNSGVV
+456 NTIQILRAGNNSGVV
-471 RIKVKDQDTANDLNT
+471 RIKVKDQDTANALNT

-509 DSAFRRYILQRLKGQ
+509 DSAFRRYILQRLKGR
-524 ISGKS
+524 ILGKS
-529 ALMDLNTF
+529 PLMDLNTF

-564 KLENGTGIT
+564 KLENGTGVT

-581 RKLKEVIIEATT
+581 RKLKEVIIETT
-593 ATSLDLTRLEKLER
+593 TDTSLDLTGLEKLEK
-607 IEISGTSL
+607 IQISGTSL

-628 TLINA
+628 TLRNA

-667 PASKVDAIK
+667 PASKVNAIK
-676 NGINMAGKNGPAKTT
+676 NGINMTGNNGPAKTT
-691 VYRSKVQSTPCN
+691 AYRSKVQSTPCN

>member
-37 NSISKVTQGTGAPS
+37 NSISQVTTGSGAPTA
-51 GGNNGDYYFDSTS
+51 GQKGDYYFDSTS
-64 KILYKKNGSWRKL
+64 KILYKKKGSSW
-77 TTMNLNGNLLSG
+77 TGIATMNLNGNLLSG
-89 QGAAKPSQGNNGD
+89 QGKAKPSQGNNGD
-102 SYIDTKSG
+102 SYIDTKTNT
-110 IIYEKKN
+110 IYEKKN

-136 AALLAIVGIDVNKNG
+136 AALLAIVGIDANKNG

-156 EAQAK
+156 EAQA
-161 HVIGFNV
+161 VTGFSV
-168 SGKNIE
+168 AGKEIAT
-174 SLEGIEAFTNLESL
+174 LEGIEAFTNLESL
-188 EANDNKLTTVDL
+188 DANDNKLTTVNL
-200 SKLTHLK
+200 SGLTHLK
-207 KLNLTNNQLTGEI
+207 KLNLTNNLLSGEL

-225 KYLDNDKVKIVAG
+225 KYLANDKVKIVAG
-238 NASIEKIFVADE
+238 NTSIEKIFVADE
-250 AKAKALNNFERTTKY
+250 AKATAMNNFEHTTKY

-278 PVIKAALL
+278 PIIKAALV
-286 ADNNRPDG
+286 ADNNRPDR
-294 NGDGEITDK
+294 NGDGEITNK
-303 EAKRFNNPIRIEAT
+303 EAERFNKPISIIAT
-317 GIQSLKGIEY
+317 GIKSLKGMEY

-335 IQAPAGQTNNLA
+335 IQAPAGQKNVLVD
-347 NGNGVVSLADFS
+347 GQVSLADFT

-376 SNFPKLKHLILIG
+376 SNFPKLKHLILTG

-400 PELVILNLERNN
+400 PELVTLNLERNS

-422 ENTFSKLKILNLIG
+422 ENTFPKLTALNLRE
-436 NNLQGELDLS
+436 NNLQGALDLS
-446 KITANLRDNA
+446 KITANLRENA
-456 NNIQILRAGNNSGVV
+456 NGVQILRAGNNSGVV
-471 RIKVKDQDTANDLNT
+471 RIKVKDQDTANALNT

-509 DSAFRRYILQRLKGQ
+509 DSAFRRYILQRLKGR
-524 ISGKS
+524 IIGKS

-564 KLENGTGIT
+564 KLENGTGVT

-593 ATSLDLTRLEKLER
+593 ATSLDLTGLEKLER

-628 TLINA
+628 TLTNA

-667 PASKVDAIK
+667 PASKVNAIK
-676 NGINMAGKNGPAKTT
+676 NGINMTGNNGPAKTAT
-691 VYRSKVQSTPCN
+691 YRNRVQSTPCN

>member
-37 NSISKVTQGTGAPS
+37 NSISQVTTGSGAPTA
-51 GGNNGDYYFDSTS
+51 GQKGDYYFDSTS
-64 KILYKKNGSWRKL
+64 KTLYKKKGSSW
-77 TTMNLNGNLLSG
+77 TGIATMNLNGNLLSG
-89 QGAAKPSQGNNGD
+89 QGKAKPSQGNDGD
-102 SYIDTKSG
+102 SYIDTKTNT
-110 IIYEKKN
+110 IYEKKN

-136 AALLAIVGIDVNKNG
+136 AALLAIVGIDANKNG

-156 EAQAK
+156 EAQA
-161 HVIGFNV
+161 VTGFSV
-168 SGKNIE
+168 AGKEIA

-188 EANDNKLTTVDL
+188 DANDNKLTTVDL

-207 KLNLTNNQLTGEI
+207 KLNLTNNLLSGEL

-225 KYLDNDKVKIVAG
+225 KYLANDKVKIVAG
-238 NASIEKIFVADE
+238 NTSIEKIFVADE
-250 AKAKALNNFERTTKY
+250 AKATAMNNFEHTTKY

-278 PVIKAALL
+278 PVIKAALV
-286 ADNNRPDG
+286 ADNNRPDR
-294 NGDGEITDK
+294 NGDGEITNK
-303 EAKRFNNPIRIEAT
+303 EAERFNKPISIIAT
-317 GIQSLKGIEY
+317 GIKSLKGMEY

-335 IQAPAGQTNNLA
+335 IQAPAGQKNVLVD
-347 NGNGVVSLADFS
+347 GQVSLADFT

-376 SNFPKLKHLILIG
+376 SNFPKLKHLILTG

-400 PELVILNLERNN
+400 PELVTLNLERNS

-422 ENTFSKLKILNLIG
+422 ENTFPKLTALNLRE

-446 KITANLRDNA
+446 KITANLRENA
-456 NNIQILRAGNNSGVV
+456 NNVQILRAGNNSGVV
-471 RIKVKDQDTANDLNT
+471 RIKVKDQDTANALNT

-503 PVINIP
+503 PIINIP
-509 DSAFRRYILQRLKGQ
+509 DSAFRRYILQRLKGR
-524 ISGKS
+524 IIGKS

-564 KLENGTGIT
+564 KLENGTGVT

-593 ATSLDLTRLEKLER
+593 ATTLDLTGLEKLER

-628 TLINA
+628 TLTNA

-667 PASKVDAIK
+667 PASKVNAIK
-676 NGINMAGKNGPAKTT
+676 NGINMTGNNGPAKTAT
-691 VYRSKVQSTPCN
+691 YRNRVQSSPCN

>member
-37 NSISKVTQGTGAPS
+37 NSISQVTTGNGAPTA
-51 GGNNGDYYFDSTS
+51 GQKGDYYFDSTS
-64 KILYKKNGSWRKL
+64 KTLYKKKGSSW
-77 TTMNLNGNLLSG
+77 TGIATMNLNGDLLSG
-89 QGAAKPSQGNNGD
+89 QGKAKPSQGKNGD
-102 SYIDTKSG
+102 SYIDTKTNT
-110 IIYEKKN
+110 IYEKKN

-136 AALLAIVGIDVNKNG
+136 AALLAIVGIDANKNG

-156 EAQAK
+156 EAQA
-161 HVIGFNV
+161 VTGFSV
-168 SGKNIE
+168 AGKEIA

-188 EANDNKLTTVDL
+188 DANDNKLTTFDI

-207 KLNLTNNQLTGEI
+207 KLNLTNNLLSGEL

-225 KYLDNDKVKIVAG
+225 KYLANDKVKIVAG
-238 NASIEKIFVADE
+238 NTSIEKIFVADE
-250 AKAKALNNFERTTKY
+250 AKATALNNFEHTTKY

-286 ADNNRPDG
+286 ADNNRPDR
-294 NGDGEITDK
+294 NGDGEITNK
-303 EAKRFNNPIRIEAT
+303 EAERFNKPISIIAT
-317 GIQSLKGIEY
+317 GIKSLKGIEY
-327 FKKATSLV
+327 FKKATSIDIHAPSGQKNILV
-335 IQAPAGQTNNLA
+335 DGQ
-347 NGNGVVSLADFS
+347 VSLADFS
-359 EIESLTIANTKM
+359 EIERLTIANTKM

-376 SNFPKLKHLILIG
+376 SNFPKLKHLILTG

-422 ENTFSKLKILNLIG
+422 ENTFPKLTDLNLIG

-456 NNIQILRAGNNSGVV
+456 NTIQILRRNNNSGVV
-471 RIKVKDQDTANDLNT
+471 RIKVKDQDTANALNT

-503 PVINIP
+503 LVINIP
-509 DSAFRRYILQRLKGQ
+509 DSAFRRYILQRLKGR
-524 ISGKS
+524 ILGKS

-593 ATSLDLTRLEKLER
+593 ATSLDLTGLEKLER

-628 TLINA
+628 TLRNA

-676 NGINMAGKNGPAKTT
+676 NGINMTGNNGPAKTT
-691 VYRSKVQSTPCN
+691 AYRSKVQSTPCN

>member
-37 NSISKVTQGTGAPS
+37 NSISQVTTGSGAPTA
-51 GGNNGDYYFDSTS
+51 GQKGDYYFDSTS
-64 KILYKKNGSWRKL
+64 KTLYKRKGSSW
-77 TTMNLNGNLLSG
+77 TGIATMNLNGNLLSG
-89 QGAAKPSQGNNGD
+89 QGKAKPSQGNNGD
-102 SYIDTKSG
+102 SYIDTKTNT
-110 IIYEKKN
+110 IYEKKN

-136 AALLAIVGIDVNKNG
+136 AALLAIVGIDTNKNG

-156 EAQAK
+156 EAQA
-161 HVIGFNV
+161 VTGFSV
-168 SGKNIE
+168 AGKEIA

-188 EANDNKLTTVDL
+188 DANDNKLTTVDL

-207 KLNLTNNQLTGEI
+207 KLNLTNNLLSGEL

-225 KYLDNDKVKIVAG
+225 KYLANDKVKIVAG
-238 NASIEKIFVADE
+238 NTSIEKIFVADE
-250 AKAKALNNFERTTKY
+250 AKATAMNNFEHTTKY

-286 ADNNRPDG
+286 ADNNRPDR
-294 NGDGEITDK
+294 NGDGEITNK
-303 EAKRFNNPIRIEAT
+303 EAERFNKPISIIAT
-317 GIQSLKGIEY
+317 GIKSLKGMEY

-335 IQAPAGQTNNLA
+335 IQAPAGQKNVLVD
-347 NGNGVVSLADFS
+347 GQVSLADFT

-376 SNFPKLKHLILIG
+376 SNFPKLKHLILTG

-400 PELVILNLERNN
+400 PELVTLNLERNS

-422 ENTFSKLKILNLIG
+422 ENTFPKLTALNLRE

-446 KITANLRDNA
+446 KITANLRENA
-456 NNIQILRAGNNSGVV
+456 NGVQILRAGNNSGVV
-471 RIKVKDQDTANDLNT
+471 RIKVKDQDTANALNT

-509 DSAFRRYILQRLKGQ
+509 DSAFRRYILQRLKGR
-524 ISGKS
+524 IIGKS

-564 KLENGTGIT
+564 KLENGTGVT

-593 ATSLDLTRLEKLER
+593 ATSLDLTGLEKLER

-628 TLINA
+628 TLTNA

-641 HNFQNIEQVLIVEDS
+641 HNFRNIEQVLIVEDS

-667 PASKVDAIK
+667 PASKVNAIK
-676 NGINMAGKNGPAKTT
+676 NGINMTGNNGPAKTAT
-691 VYRSKVQSTPCN
+691 YRNRVQSTPCN

>member
-37 NSISKVTQGTGAPS
+37 NSISQVTTGSGAPTA
-51 GGNNGDYYFDSTS
+51 GQKGDYYFDSTS
-64 KILYKKNGSWRKL
+64 KILYKKKGSSW
-77 TTMNLNGNLLSG
+77 TGIATMNLNGNLLSG
-89 QGAAKPSQGNNGD
+89 QGKAKPSQGNNGD
-102 SYIDTKSG
+102 SYIDTKTNT
-110 IIYEKKN
+110 IYEKKN

-136 AALLAIVGIDVNKNG
+136 AALLAIVGIDANKNG

-156 EAQAK
+156 EAQA
-161 HVIGFNV
+161 VTGFSV
-168 SGKNIE
+168 AGKEIAT
-174 SLEGIEAFTNLESL
+174 LEGIEAFTNLESL
-188 EANDNKLTTVDL
+188 DANDNKLTTVNL
-200 SKLTHLK
+200 SGLTHLK
-207 KLNLTNNQLTGEI
+207 KLNLTNNLLSGEL

-225 KYLDNDKVKIVAG
+225 KYLANDKVKIVAG
-238 NASIEKIFVADE
+238 NTSIEKIFVADE
-250 AKAKALNNFERTTKY
+250 AKATAMNNFEHTTKY

-278 PVIKAALL
+278 PIIKAALV
-286 ADNNRPDG
+286 ADNNRPDR
-294 NGDGEITDK
+294 NGDGEITNK
-303 EAKRFNNPIRIEAT
+303 EAERFNKPISIIAT
-317 GIQSLKGIEY
+317 GIKSLKGMEY

-335 IQAPAGQTNNLA
+335 IQAPAGQKNVLVD
-347 NGNGVVSLADFS
+347 GQVSLADFT

-376 SNFPKLKHLILIG
+376 SNFPKLKHLILTG

-400 PELVILNLERNN
+400 PELVTLNLERNS

-422 ENTFSKLKILNLIG
+422 ENTFPKLTALNLRE

-446 KITANLRDNA
+446 KITANLRENA
-456 NNIQILRAGNNSGVV
+456 NGVQILRAGNNSGVV
-471 RIKVKDQDTANDLNT
+471 RIKVKDQDTANALNT

-509 DSAFRRYILQRLKGQ
+509 DSAFRRYILQRLKGR
-524 ISGKS
+524 IIGKS

-564 KLENGTGIT
+564 KLENGTGVT

-593 ATSLDLTRLEKLER
+593 ATSLDLTGLEKLER

-628 TLINA
+628 TLTNA

-667 PASKVDAIK
+667 PASKVNAIK
-676 NGINMAGKNGPAKTT
+676 NGINMTGNNGPAKTAT
-691 VYRSKVQSTPCN
+691 YRNRVQSTPCN

>member
-32 GGSDP
+32 GGSNP
-37 NSISKVTQGTGAPS
+37 NSISQVTTGSGAPTA
-51 GGNNGDYYFDSTS
+51 GQKGDYYFDSTS
-64 KILYKKNGSWRKL
+64 KTLYKKKGSSW
-77 TTMNLNGNLLSG
+77 TGIATMNLNGNLLSG
-89 QGAAKPSQGNNGD
+89 QGKAKPSQGNDGD
-102 SYIDTKSG
+102 SYIDTKTNT
-110 IIYEKKN
+110 IYEKKN

-136 AALLAIVGIDVNKNG
+136 AALLAIVGIDANKNG

-156 EAQAK
+156 EAQA
-161 HVIGFNV
+161 VTGFSV
-168 SGKNIE
+168 AGKEIAT
-174 SLEGIEAFTNLESL
+174 LEGIEAFTNLESL
-188 EANDNKLTTVDL
+188 DANDNKLTTVDL

-207 KLNLTNNQLTGEI
+207 KLNLTNNLLSGEL

-225 KYLDNDKVKIVAG
+225 KYLANDKVKIVAG
-238 NASIEKIFVADE
+238 NTSIEKIFVADE
-250 AKAKALNNFERTTKY
+250 AKATAMNNFEHTTKY

-278 PVIKAALL
+278 PVIKAALV
-286 ADNNRPDG
+286 ADNNRPDR
-294 NGDGEITDK
+294 NGDGEITNK
-303 EAKRFNNPIRIEAT
+303 EAERFNKPISIIAT
-317 GIQSLKGIEY
+317 GIKSLKGMEY

-335 IQAPAGQTNNLA
+335 IQAPAGQKNVLVD
-347 NGNGVVSLADFS
+347 GQVSLADFT

-376 SNFPKLKHLILIG
+376 SNFPKLKHLILTG

-400 PELVILNLERNN
+400 PELVTLNLERNS

-422 ENTFSKLKILNLIG
+422 ENTFPKLTALNLRE

-446 KITANLRDNA
+446 KITANLRENA
-456 NNIQILRAGNNSGVV
+456 NNVQILRAGNNSGVV
-471 RIKVKDQDTANDLNT
+471 RIKVKDQDTANALNT

-503 PVINIP
+503 PIINIP
-509 DSAFRRYILQRLKGQ
+509 DSAFRRYILQRLKGR
-524 ISGKS
+524 IIGKS

-564 KLENGTGIT
+564 KLENGTGVT

-593 ATSLDLTRLEKLER
+593 ATTLDLTGLEKLER

-628 TLINA
+628 TLTNA

-667 PASKVDAIK
+667 PASKVNAIK
-676 NGINMAGKNGPAKTT
+676 NGINMTGNNGPAKTAT
-691 VYRSKVQSTPCN
+691 YRNRVQSSPCN

>member
-37 NSISKVTQGTGAPS
+37 NSISQVTTGSGAPTA
-51 GGNNGDYYFDSTS
+51 GQKGDYYFDSTS
-64 KILYKKNGSWRKL
+64 KTLYKKKGSSW
-77 TTMNLNGNLLSG
+77 TGIATMNLNGDLLSG

-102 SYIDTKSG
+102 SYIDTKTNT
-110 IIYEKKN
+110 IYEKKN

-136 AALLAIVGIDVNKNG
+136 AALLAIVGIDANKNG

-156 EAQAK
+156 EAQA
-161 HVIGFNV
+161 VTGFSV
-168 SGKNIE
+168 AGKEIAT
-174 SLEGIEAFTNLESL
+174 LEGIEAFTNLESL
-188 EANDNKLTTVDL
+188 DANDNKLTTVDL

-207 KLNLTNNQLTGEI
+207 KLNLTNNLLSGEL

-225 KYLDNDKVKIVAG
+225 KYLANDKVKIVAG
-238 NASIEKIFVADE
+238 NTSIEKIFVADE
-250 AKAKALNNFERTTKY
+250 AKATAMNNFEHTTKY

-278 PVIKAALL
+278 PVIKAALV
-286 ADNNRPDG
+286 ADNNRPDR
-294 NGDGEITDK
+294 NGDGEITNK
-303 EAKRFNNPIRIEAT
+303 EAERFNKPISIIAT
-317 GIQSLKGIEY
+317 GIKSLKGMEY

-335 IQAPAGQTNNLA
+335 IQAPAGQKNVLVD
-347 NGNGVVSLADFS
+347 GQVSLADFT

-376 SNFPKLKHLILIG
+376 SNFPKLKHLILTG

-400 PELVILNLERNN
+400 PELVTLNLERNS

-422 ENTFSKLKILNLIG
+422 ENTFPKLTALNLRE

-446 KITANLRDNA
+446 KITANLRENA
-456 NNIQILRAGNNSGVV
+456 NNVQILRAGNNSGVV
-471 RIKVKDQDTANDLNT
+471 RIKVKDQDTANALNT

-503 PVINIP
+503 PIINIP
-509 DSAFRRYILQRLKGQ
+509 DSAFRRYILQRLKGR
-524 ISGKS
+524 IIGKS

-564 KLENGTGIT
+564 KLENGTGVT

-593 ATSLDLTRLEKLER
+593 ATTLDLTGLEKLER

-628 TLINA
+628 TLRNA

-667 PASKVDAIK
+667 PASKVNAIK
-676 NGINMAGKNGPAKTT
+676 NGINMTGNNGPAKTAT
-691 VYRSKVQSTPCN
+691 YRNRVQSSPCN

>member
-13 LLSTA
+13 LFSTA

-37 NSISKVTQGTGAPS
+37 NSISQVTTGNGAPTA
-51 GGNNGDYYFDSTS
+51 GQKGDYYFDSTS
-64 KILYKKNGSWRKL
+64 KTLYKKKGSSW
-77 TTMNLNGNLLSG
+77 TGIATMNLNGDLLSG
-89 QGAAKPSQGNNGD
+89 QGKAKPSQGKNGD
-102 SYIDTKSG
+102 SYIDTKTNT
-110 IIYEKKN
+110 IYEKKN

-136 AALLAIVGIDVNKNG
+136 AALLAIVGIDTNKNG

-156 EAQAK
+156 EAQA
-161 HVIGFNV
+161 VTGFSV
-168 SGKNIE
+168 AGKEIA

-188 EANDNKLTTVDL
+188 DANDNKLTTVDL

-207 KLNLTNNQLTGEI
+207 KLNLTNNLLSGEL

-225 KYLDNDKVKIVAG
+225 KYLANDKVKIVAG
-238 NASIEKIFVADE
+238 NTSIEKIFVADE
-250 AKAKALNNFERTTKY
+250 AKATALNNFEHTTKY

-286 ADNNRPDG
+286 ADNNRPDR
-294 NGDGEITDK
+294 NGDGEITNK
-303 EAKRFNNPIRIEAT
+303 EAERFNKPISIIAT
-317 GIQSLKGIEY
+317 GIKSLKGIEY
-327 FKKATSLV
+327 FKKATSIDIHAPSGQKNILV
-335 IQAPAGQTNNLA
+335 DGQ
-347 NGNGVVSLADFS
+347 VSLADFS
-359 EIESLTIANTKM
+359 EIERLTIANTKM

-376 SNFPKLKHLILIG
+376 SNFPKLKHLILTG

-422 ENTFSKLKILNLIG
+422 ENTFPKLTDLNLIG

-456 NNIQILRAGNNSGVV
+456 NTIQILRRNNNSGVV
-471 RIKVKDQDTANDLNT
+471 RIKVKDQDTANALNT

-503 PVINIP
+503 LVINIP
-509 DSAFRRYILQRLKGQ
+509 DSAFRRYILQRLKGR
-524 ISGKS
+524 ILGKS

-593 ATSLDLTRLEKLER
+593 ATSLDLTGLEKLER

-628 TLINA
+628 TLRNA

-676 NGINMAGKNGPAKTT
+676 NGINMTGNNGPAKTT
-691 VYRSKVQSTPCN
+691 AYRSKVQSTPCN

>member
-32 GGSDP
+32 GGSEP
-37 NSISKVTQGTGAPS
+37 NSISQVTTGSGAPTA
-51 GGNNGDYYFDSTS
+51 GQKGDYYFDSTS
-64 KILYKKNGSWRKL
+64 KTLYKRKGSSW
-77 TTMNLNGNLLSG
+77 TGIATMNLNGNLLSG
-89 QGAAKPSQGNNGD
+89 QGKAKPSQGNDGD
-102 SYIDTKSG
+102 SYIDTKTNT
-110 IIYEKKN
+110 IYEKKN

-136 AALLAIVGIDVNKNG
+136 AALLAIVGIDANKNG

-156 EAQAK
+156 EAQA
-161 HVIGFNV
+161 VTGFSV
-168 SGKNIE
+168 AGKEIAT
-174 SLEGIEAFTNLESL
+174 LEGIEAFTNLESL
-188 EANDNKLTTVDL
+188 DANDNKLTTVDL

-207 KLNLTNNQLTGEI
+207 KLNLTNNLLSGEL

-225 KYLDNDKVKIVAG
+225 KYLANNKVKIVAG
-238 NASIEKIFVADE
+238 NTSIEKIFVADE
-250 AKAKALNNFERTTKY
+250 AKATAMNNFEHTTKY

-278 PVIKAALL
+278 PVIKAALV
-286 ADNNRPDG
+286 ADNNRPDR
-294 NGDGEITDK
+294 NGDGEITNK
-303 EAKRFNNPIRIEAT
+303 EAERFNKPISIIAT
-317 GIQSLKGIEY
+317 GIKSLKGMEY

-335 IQAPAGQTNNLA
+335 IQAPAGQKNVLVD
-347 NGNGVVSLADFS
+347 GQVSLADFT

-376 SNFPKLKHLILIG
+376 SNFPKLKHLILTG

-400 PELVILNLERNN
+400 PELVTLNLERNS

-422 ENTFSKLKILNLIG
+422 ENTFPKLTALNLRE

-446 KITANLRDNA
+446 KITANLRENA
-456 NNIQILRAGNNSGVV
+456 NNVQILRAGNNSEVV
-471 RIKVKDQDTANDLNT
+471 RIKVKDQDTANALNT

-503 PVINIP
+503 PIINIP
-509 DSAFRRYILQRLKGQ
+509 DSAFRRYILQRLKGR
-524 ISGKS
+524 IIGKS

-564 KLENGTGIT
+564 KLENGTGVT

-593 ATSLDLTRLEKLER
+593 ATTLDLTGLEKLER

-628 TLINA
+628 TLTNA

-641 HNFQNIEQVLIVEDS
+641 LNFPNIEQVLIVEDS

-667 PASKVDAIK
+667 PASKVNAIK
-676 NGINMAGKNGPAKTT
+676 NGINMTGNNGPAKTAT
-691 VYRSKVQSTPCN
+691 YRNRVQSSPCN

>member
-32 GGSDP
+32 GGSNP
-37 NSISKVTQGTGAPS
+37 NSISQVTTGNGAPTA
-51 GGNNGDYYFDSTS
+51 GQKGDYYFDSTS
-64 KILYKKNGSWRKL
+64 KTLYKKKGSSW
-77 TTMNLNGNLLSG
+77 TGIATMNLNGDLLSG
-89 QGAAKPSQGNNGD
+89 QGKAKPSQGKNGD
-102 SYIDTKSG
+102 SYIDTKTNT
-110 IIYEKKN
+110 IYEKKN

-156 EAQAK
+156 EAQA
-161 HVIGFNV
+161 VTGFSV
-168 SGKNIE
+168 AGKEIA

-188 EANDNKLTTVDL
+188 DANDNKLTTVDL

-207 KLNLTNNQLTGEI
+207 KLNLTNNRLTGEL

-225 KYLDNDKVKIVAG
+225 KYLANDKVKIVAG
-238 NASIEKIFVADE
+238 NTSIEKIFVADE
-250 AKAKALNNFERTTKY
+250 AKATALNNFEHTTKY

-286 ADNNRPDG
+286 ADNNRPDR
-294 NGDGEITDK
+294 NGDGEITNK
-303 EAKRFNNPIRIEAT
+303 EAERFNKPISIIAT
-317 GIQSLKGIEY
+317 GIKSLKGIEY
-327 FKKATSLV
+327 FKKATSIDIHAPEGQKNILV
-335 IQAPAGQTNNLA
+335 DGQ
-347 NGNGVVSLADFS
+347 VSLADFS

-376 SNFPKLKHLILIG
+376 SNFPKLKHLILTG

-400 PELVILNLERNN
+400 PELVTLNLERNN

-422 ENTFSKLKILNLIG
+422 ENTFPKLTDLNLIG

-456 NNIQILRAGNNSGVV
+456 NTIQILRRNNNSGVV
-471 RIKVKDQDTANDLNT
+471 RIKVKDQDTANALNT

-503 PVINIP
+503 LVINIP
-509 DSAFRRYILQRLKGQ
+509 DSAFRRYILQRLKGR
-524 ISGKS
+524 ILGKS

-593 ATSLDLTRLEKLER
+593 ATSLDLTGLEKLER

-628 TLINA
+628 TLTNA

-676 NGINMAGKNGPAKTT
+676 NGINMTGNNGPAKTT
-691 VYRSKVQSTPCN
+691 AYRSKVQSTPCN

>member
-13 LLSTA
+13 LLSTG

-37 NSISKVTQGTGAPS
+37 NSISQVTTGSGAPTA
-51 GGNNGDYYFDSTS
+51 GQKGDYYFDSTS
-64 KILYKKNGSWRKL
+64 KTLYKRKGSSW
-77 TTMNLNGNLLSG
+77 TGIATMNLNGNLLSG
-89 QGAAKPSQGNNGD
+89 QGKAKPSQGNNGD
-102 SYIDTKSG
+102 SYIDTKTNT
-110 IIYEKKN
+110 IYEKKN

-136 AALLAIVGIDVNKNG
+136 AALLAIVGIDANKNG

-156 EAQAK
+156 EAQA
-161 HVIGFNV
+161 VTGFSV
-168 SGKNIE
+168 AGKEIAT
-174 SLEGIEAFTNLESL
+174 LEGIEAFTNLESL
-188 EANDNKLTTVDL
+188 DANDNKLTTVNL
-200 SKLTHLK
+200 SGLTHLK
-207 KLNLTNNQLTGEI
+207 KLNLTNNLLSGEL

-225 KYLDNDKVKIVAG
+225 KYLANDKVKIVAG
-238 NASIEKIFVADE
+238 NTSIEKIFVADE
-250 AKAKALNNFERTTKY
+250 AKATAMNNFEHTTKY

-278 PVIKAALL
+278 PIIKAALV
-286 ADNNRPDG
+286 ADNNRPDR
-294 NGDGEITDK
+294 NGDGEITNK
-303 EAKRFNNPIRIEAT
+303 EAERFNKPISIIAT
-317 GIQSLKGIEY
+317 GIKSLKGMEY

-335 IQAPAGQTNNLA
+335 IQAPAGQKNVLVD
-347 NGNGVVSLADFS
+347 GQVSLADFT

-376 SNFPKLKHLILIG
+376 SNFPKLKHLILTG

-400 PELVILNLERNN
+400 PELVTLNLERNS

-422 ENTFSKLKILNLIG
+422 ENTFPKLTALNLRE
-436 NNLQGELDLS
+436 NNLQGALDLS
-446 KITANLRDNA
+446 KITANLRENA
-456 NNIQILRAGNNSGVV
+456 NGVQILRAGNNSGVV
-471 RIKVKDQDTANDLNT
+471 RIKVKDLDTANALNT

-509 DSAFRRYILQRLKGQ
+509 DSAFRRYILQRLKGR
-524 ISGKS
+524 IIGKS

-564 KLENGTGIT
+564 KLENGTGVT

-593 ATSLDLTRLEKLER
+593 ATSLDLTGLEKLER

-628 TLINA
+628 TLTNA

-667 PASKVDAIK
+667 PASKVNAIK
-676 NGINMAGKNGPAKTT
+676 NGINMTGNNGPAKTAT
-691 VYRSKVQSTPCN
+691 YRNRVQSTPCN

>member
-37 NSISKVTQGTGAPS
+37 NSISQVTTGSGAPTP
-51 GGNNGDYYFDSTS
+51 GQKGDYYFDSTS
-64 KILYKKNGSWRKL
+64 KTLYKKKGSSW
-77 TTMNLNGNLLSG
+77 TGIATMNLNGNLLSG
-89 QGAAKPSQGNNGD
+89 QGKAKPSQGNDGD
-102 SYIDTKSG
+102 SYIDTKTNT
-110 IIYEKKN
+110 IYEKKN

-136 AALLAIVGIDVNKNG
+136 AALLAIVGIDANKNG

-156 EAQAK
+156 EAQA
-161 HVIGFNV
+161 VTGFSV
-168 SGKNIE
+168 AGKEIAT
-174 SLEGIEAFTNLESL
+174 LEGIEAFTNLESL
-188 EANDNKLTTVDL
+188 DANDNKLTTVNL
-200 SKLTHLK
+200 SGLTHLK
-207 KLNLTNNQLTGEI
+207 KLNLTNNLLSGEL

-225 KYLDNDKVKIVAG
+225 KYLANDKVKIVAG
-238 NASIEKIFVADE
+238 NTSIEKIFVADE
-250 AKAKALNNFERTTKY
+250 AKATAMNNFEHTTKY

-278 PVIKAALL
+278 PVIKAALV
-286 ADNNRPDG
+286 ADNNRPDR
-294 NGDGEITDK
+294 NGDGEITNK
-303 EAKRFNNPIRIEAT
+303 EAERFNKPISIIAT
-317 GIQSLKGIEY
+317 GIKSLKGMEY

-335 IQAPAGQTNNLA
+335 IQAPAGQKNVLVD
-347 NGNGVVSLADFS
+347 GQVSLADFT

-376 SNFPKLKHLILIG
+376 SNFPKLKHLILTG

-400 PELVILNLERNN
+400 PELVTLNLERNS

-422 ENTFSKLKILNLIG
+422 ENTFPKLTALNLRE

-446 KITANLRDNA
+446 KITANLRENA
-456 NNIQILRAGNNSGVV
+456 NNVQILRAGNNSGVV
-471 RIKVKDQDTANDLNT
+471 RIKVKDQDTANALNT

-493 YQVDGSGGSN
+493 YQVDGGGGSN
-503 PVINIP
+503 PIINIP
-509 DSAFRRYILQRLKGQ
+509 DSAFRRYILQRLKGR
-524 ISGKS
+524 IIGKS

-564 KLENGTGIT
+564 KLENGTGVT

-593 ATSLDLTRLEKLER
+593 ATTLDLTGLEKLER

-628 TLINA
+628 TLTNA

-641 HNFQNIEQVLIVEDS
+641 LNFPNIEQVLIVEDS

-667 PASKVDAIK
+667 PASKVNAIK
-676 NGINMAGKNGPAKTT
+676 NGINMTGNNGPAKTAT
-691 VYRSKVQSTPCN
+691 YRNRVQSSPCN